1 MKKRIGNDIAFTWYI
16 NRRND
21 GTSIP
26 ESFTGKNVTVELIT
40 PSRTAAQIE
49 DVSVDTGVVTF
60 LFPGKYQKE
69 LGVYTAVLYENRGN
83 DNMVALDYVRAVTL
97 VAHSCQEDDGTEDIE
112 AKSVQ
117 LQSYISS
124 GGGSMPADT
133 YSKGV
138 IDEMMGKKATIVFL
152 EDYRPS
158 GAHAG
163 EALPFSG
170 CVYLLDRDSM
180 KPCHWRYH
188 EDDATLPSG
197 LTFCTGHEGGTTEA
211 DVYIDFRADGNNYY
225 PLYYNAAWDYGQ
237 APQWVKDLF
246 GEYKD
251 ATPSTHGL
259 MSAEDKRKLD
269 KIQGGSSAKD
279 TTYDNTR
286 TGLSATNVQDAIDEM
301 ADTNLYET
309 VVLTI
314 GSADSSFNP
323 VGQTVTVTLE
333 DGSATQYTVP
343 MSRQI
348 TFIVQRGMRYT
359 ISGTSTDDY
368 RVLPIS
374 VKAAIPTRYLTM
386 RYIPIATG
394 VFILQKD
401 GNYYL
406 REEYDAETM
415 AEDAVGVLV
424 LTSALINAGFGI
436 ILGKGDNYINK
447 DAINKS
453 YNSNADMKSTTALV
467 GQSNTQLLVTDG
479 DVGAIYVNSLYVE
492 WNNDKQYGYLP
503 SLAEGNII
511 RANVQEIN
519 DAMNIIAGK
528 LIKTDGL
535 YRSSTYKYE
544 NYANRWYYASGSFNY
559 SNYTFATRPIYKFH
573 LS

>member
-16 NRRND
+16 NRRNN

-211 DVYIDFRADGNNYY
+211 DVYIDFCADGNNYY

-269 KIQGGSSAKD
+269 NIQGGSSAKD

-301 ADTNLYET
+301 ADTKLYET

-314 GSADSSFNP
+314 GSADSSFSP
-323 VGQTVTVTLE
+323 VGQTITVTLE

-343 MSRQI
+343 ISRQI

-394 VFILQKD
+394 VFILQND

-415 AEDAVGVLV
+415 AENAVGILV

-436 ILGKGDNYINK
+436 VLGKN
-447 DAINKS
+447 DA
-453 YNSNADMKSTTALV
+453 YNSNTRVYVVTTTATETGYNGYNYTNILANAGDAPAV
-467 GQSNTQLLVTDG
+467 RCKNAMLELDDQTLTGFLPAFNEALIIQSN
-479 DVGAIYVNSLYVE
+479 
-492 WNNDKQYGYLP
+492 
-503 SLAEGNII
+503 
-511 RANVQEIN
+511 RQEISLCIAAIGGVELRY
-519 DAMNIIAGK
+519 DGYWSTSSARDYTNIGQRFRLATGGYVSAGTSQ
-528 LIKTDGL
+528 L
-535 YRSSTYKYE
+535 
-544 NYANRWYYASGSFNY
+544 
-559 SNYTFATRPIYKFH
+559 TRPCYIYPIVTA
-573 LS
+573 

>member
-16 NRRND
+16 NRRNN

-211 DVYIDFRADGNNYY
+211 DVYIDFCADGNNYY

-269 KIQGGSSAKD
+269 NIQGGSSAKD

-301 ADTNLYET
+301 ADTKLYET

-314 GSADSSFNP
+314 GSADSSFSP
-323 VGQTVTVTLE
+323 VGQTITVTLE

-343 MSRQI
+343 ISRQI

-394 VFILQKD
+394 VFILQNVMIARWIS
-401 GNYYL
+401 GFSVSI
-406 REEYDAETM
+406 M
-415 AEDAVGVLV
+415 PFS
-424 LTSALINAGFGI
+424 TS
-436 ILGKGDNYINK
+436 
-447 DAINKS
+447 
-453 YNSNADMKSTTALV
+453 V
-467 GQSNTQLLVTDG
+467 PVTP
-479 DVGAIYVNSLYVE
+479 ATRRSSLH
-492 WNNDKQYGYLP
+492 
-503 SLAEGNII
+503 SRII
-511 RANVQEIN
+511 RWMSSSNVPEAIR
-519 DAMNIIAGK
+519 IAI
-528 LIKTDGL
+528 LTL
-535 YRSSTYKYE
+535 RS
-544 NYANRWYYASGSFNY
+544 
-559 SNYTFATRPIYKFH
+559 I
-573 LS
+573 